1 MSSFTR
7 SNDSI
12 DRDDFGHDARG
23 PLLRDF
29 GDSDTSSTE
38 DDERLMGGWRGDG
51 EGGKNNTDD
60 FLRYLSFGSAML
72 SW

>member
-1 MSSFTR
+1 MSSLIR
-7 SNDSI
+7 SDDSI
-12 DRDDFGHDARG
+12 ARDDFGHDARG

-38 DDERLMGGWRGDG
+38 DDERLTGGWRGDS
-51 EGGKNNTDD
+51 GGVKKDSDD
-60 FLRYLSFGSAML
+60 FLRYLSFGCAML